1 MKRIVQLQFYA
12 NVRIDCLSVIYCI
25 GLWKAKHEP
34 PVVSTQS
41 DDEMSEIKQQT
52 KSKITF
58 SAKQNKTQWIRKIK
72 NKRIDEKK
80 DDFFIWHVFFL
91 QFFTKKEKQNTTERL
106 SFFCCSSQL
115 FLPIGLRLCC
125 CSSMSLDIFCY
136 LCYCFIYCTN
146 LIRQKKTVERECVCV
161 SIRRNRNI
169 EIKEAHQMH
178 PKIQCKNTTHLKF
191 MCSMLNAS
199 QCNAKRTADLKIN
212 VSKYCNVSNGRKTIN
227 FF

>member
-12 NVRIDCLSVIYCI
+12 NAWIDCSSVIYCI

-80 DDFFIWHVFFL
+80 RWFLYLACFFSTIFHKKRKTKHNWTIIILLLFITIVLAHRASVVLLLFHVFGHFL
-91 QFFTKKEKQNTTERL
+91 LSLLLLHLLHKSYSAKENSRK
-106 SFFCCSSQL
+106 S
-115 FLPIGLRLCC
+115 
-125 CSSMSLDIFCY
+125 
-136 LCYCFIYCTN
+136 
-146 LIRQKKTVERECVCV
+146 ECVREH
-161 SIRRNRNI
+161 SKKSKYRDKRSPSNAPENPMQKHNSL
-169 EIKEAHQMH
+169 EIHV
-178 PKIQCKNTTHLKF
+178 
-191 MCSMLNAS
+191 LNA
-199 QCNAKRTADLKIN
+199 QCIAM
-212 VSKYCNVSNGRKTIN
+212 
-227 FF
+227 